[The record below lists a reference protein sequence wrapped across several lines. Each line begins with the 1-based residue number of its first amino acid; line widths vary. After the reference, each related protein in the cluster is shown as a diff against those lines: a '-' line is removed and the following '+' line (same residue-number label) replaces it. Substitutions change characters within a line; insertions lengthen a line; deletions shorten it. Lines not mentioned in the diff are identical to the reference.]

1 MIKYLQRLK
10 GKKGFTLVEL
20 VVVVA
25 IIAVLLTIMSVA
37 MLGGNTEQILSA
49 NSKAEAFFP
58 ACQLAFTKAQLMERE
73 LVNYADTD
81 TKFIEYKEGKNQIP
95 DGKHL
100 FVEAKFEQSGIVG
113 LHINYTL
120 NELMKFDNDFTRDM
134 TALEKYLATN
144 INEYLADSYDGY
156 FYAQVDNNFK
166 VVFTHFSDYRLPTW
180 NGTDDYDTFR
190 ELMMVD
196 SQGRLKGNK
205 CVIGS
210 CSDVYTIPETGQYA
224 FDLPDK
230 ETVIGVTGVK
240 AYTLYFD
247 GPVV

>member
-10 GKKGFTLVEL
+10 GKKGFTIVEL

-25 IIAVLLTIMSVA
+25 IIAVLITIMSA
-37 MLGGNTEQILSA
+37 ALLGGNTEKILSA
-49 NSKAEAFFP
+49 NASAEAFFP
-58 ACQLAFTKAQLMERE
+58 ACQLAFTRAQLTERE
-73 LVNYADTD
+73 LVTYESTD

-95 DGKHL
+95 DGKFL

-120 NELMKFDNDFTRDM
+120 NELMARDDFTAAM
-134 TALEKYLATN
+134 TALERYLATN

-166 VVFTHFSDYRLPTW
+166 VVFTHFCDGRLPVW

-190 ELMMVD
+190 DSMMVD
-196 SQGRLKGNK
+196 SQGKITGNK
-205 CVIGS
+205 LIIGS
-210 CSDVYTIPETGQYA
+210 CSDVYTVPETGQYA
-224 FDLPDK
+224 FDLPESTSDYSK
-230 ETVIGVTGVK
+230 
-240 AYTLYFD
+240 YFKL
-247 GPVV
+247 

>member
-20 VVVVA
+20 VVVVG
-25 IIAVLLTIMSVA
+25 IIAILTSILLVNL
-37 MLGGNTEQILSA
+37 LGGSTEQILAA
-49 NSKAEAFFP
+49 NSNAEAFFP
-58 ACQLAFTKAQLMERE
+58 ACQLAFTRAQLTERE
-73 LVNYADTD
+73 LVTYEDGA
-81 TKFIEYKEGKNQIP
+81 TKFIEYKEGKNQIA
-95 DGKHL
+95 DGKFL

-120 NELMKFDNDFTRDM
+120 NELMARDDFTAAM

-166 VVFTHFSDYRLPTW
+166 VVFTHFCDGRLPVW

-190 ELMMVD
+190 DSMMVD
-196 SQGRLKGNK
+196 SQGKITGNK
-205 CVIGS
+205 LIIGS
-210 CSDVYTIPETGQYA
+210 CSDVYTVPETGQYA
-224 FDLPDK
+224 FDLPESTSDYSK
-230 ETVIGVTGVK
+230 
-240 AYTLYFD
+240 YFKL
-247 GPVV
+247 